1 MKNKEY
7 IETGI
12 LEAYVLGITN
22 AIETEE
28 VERMLL
34 IHPELRDEMN
44 AIESALEI
52 YAQEHKKLPDST
64 IKPFLLAT
72 IDYMERLKNGEPVSF
87 PPVIEQKTRVVD
99 FSQWLDRPDIALPQ
113 DFTDFHARIIGYTP
127 QAITAIV
134 WIKDMAPQEVHHDEH
149 EKFLIIEGTC
159 TITVDQTIH
168 SLVPGDVFEI
178 PLHKKHIVKVTS
190 SYPCKVILQR
200 IAA

>member
-72 IDYMERLKNGEPVSF
+72 IDYMERLKNVEPVSF

-168 SLVPGDVFEI
+168 SLAPGDVFEI
-178 PLHKKHIVKVTS
+178 PLHKNHIVKVTS